1 MALQFVSMLLI
12 LVLHSPLRIY
22 LNVIITLYIFS
33 DGLIY
38 ANILEHF
45 NLMLDQLQRTNT
57 FDLV

>member
-1 MALQFVSMLLI
+1 MALQFVSILL
-12 LVLHSPLRIY
+12 LQTLHSPLRIY

-38 ANILEHF
+38 ASILEHF
-45 NLMLDQLQRTNT
+45 SLMLDQLQCTST